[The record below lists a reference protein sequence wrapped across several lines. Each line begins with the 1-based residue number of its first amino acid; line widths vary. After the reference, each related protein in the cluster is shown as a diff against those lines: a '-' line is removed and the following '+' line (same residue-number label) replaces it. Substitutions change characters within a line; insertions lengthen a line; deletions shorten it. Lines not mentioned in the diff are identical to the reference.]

1 MPTTGRNAKG
11 APAHLPRARIAADP
25 PTCGQVYEATVRL
38 PSPKRPTES
47 QLAQLVQGVELAD
60 GVARAASVE
69 LVGESG
75 RPPPVWL
82 RQGPRNAKKRQRQ
95 AEKQAEK
102 AAGAGAGG
110 AGGERANDALDG
122 AVRSHPPGSGASCAD
137 TPRASDF
144 VLRLA
149 ISIGRNRVVRR
160 MCAAVGLP
168 VYELKRVAFG
178 PLHLERDLGLRE
190 EGAVCE
196 LSALHVA
203 ALREAAEA
211 GTDGSDGEGGAEGRA
226 EIAEAEAGPA
236 ADARGDA
243 SAFGPPPPV
252 LFRLH
257 DRDGVDTS

>member
-11 APAHLPRARIAADP
+11 APAHLPRARISADP
-25 PTCGQVYEATVRL
+25 PTYGQVYEATVRL

-69 LVGESG
+69 LVGESS

-102 AAGAGAGG
+102 AAGADVGG
-110 AGGERANDALDG
+110 AGGERASDALDS
-122 AVRSHPPGSGASCAD
+122 AARPHPPGPVASTAV
-137 TPRASDF
+137 TPRANDF

-178 PLHLERDLGLRE
+178 PLDLERDLGLRE

-203 ALREAAEA
+203 ALRAAAEA
-211 GTDGSDGEGGAEGRA
+211 GTDGSDGGGGAEERS
-226 EIAEAEAGPA
+226 EIAEAKAGPA

-257 DRDGVDTS
+257 DREGVDTS